1 MKLIYDFPLLSLH
14 FIRTSD
20 NLADYLSRQGM
31 PKGDLQRLSLK
42 NIKIEDFYD
51 MLPKR
56 DFTLAEWDAFCQNNP
71 EYLTVNDGP
80 TVLQISK
87 ALSAGIDNIRD
98 VVTPLEILKAKFS
111 RDIIIAEQKK
121 QFSKIYI
128 KCLGSKDFIYTYN
141 DAKGKVQTYALVLDL
156 LMYEHNGLKIYVPD
170 KLIGVLLAY
179 THLLGHLGTGKMLK
193 NLQSYYF
200 RKMYTQVR
208 SFTSKCYSC
217 FLMHGSSR
225 KAKVGT
231 YPLPDFPMEE
241 ISLDLIENLNK
252 SGGFQNILVAKD
264 ALTDFVL
271 LFPLKGK
278 TAGEVNR
285 ACKYGIFQQYNVKRL
300 HTDNG
305 PCFRQGEFL
314 GLLAEL
320 KIEVLNTSVHKPTA
334 RGFIEKE
341 VHIIKTIFKKI
352 LATSSSKSLNWEN
365 LPLLVSTILN
375 HTVST
380 RTGFK
385 PAVMLYG
392 EGNMSKCFLDSEQMV
407 PVHHSIRNNRAQL
420 YKISDEIQSITE
432 IARETIK
439 SKREKEHE
447 NLNENRIEKK
457 FKKDDIVFVYDR
469 SYVQGAPRPLRT
481 KFSPSPHVIVKVF
494 YTTVLI
500 QRLADNFRTLI
511 SMDDIKLYKGT
522 DPEFNDLPPRI
533 KKILIHDFK
542 DLMTHDYDDILR
554 IDPLEI
560 PRGIELGNNDRD
572 SEEEDSDIEDPG
584 EGPSGLCLKE
594 ISSETHQK
602 RDKKEGESERNND
615 QNERENNTCNKGSGR
630 RGKRRKKNKKKRRP
644 PENMAEINP
653 SEERLD
659 KDEEKPGTSTE
670 STQVKE
676 NTNTENTE
684 RKPEGTKKKS
694 LEENWNLQDSD
705 TSTDEDEKEMLLRS
719 GRRVRFK

>member
-111 RDIIIAEQKK
+111 RDIIIA
-121 QFSKIYI
+121 
-128 KCLGSKDFIYTYN
+128 
-141 DAKGKVQTYALVLDL
+141 
-156 LMYEHNGLKIYVPD
+156 
-170 KLIGVLLAY
+170 
-179 THLLGHLGTGKMLK
+179 
-193 NLQSYYF
+193 
-200 RKMYTQVR
+200 
-208 SFTSKCYSC
+208 TSKCYSC

-457 FKKDDIVFVYDR
+457 FKRDDIVFVYDR

-594 ISSETHQK
+594 ISSETHQE

-615 QNERENNTCNKGSGR
+615 QNEERKI
-630 RGKRRKKNKKKRRP
+630 RRKNGHQK
-644 PENMAEINP
+644 I
-653 SEERLD
+653 
-659 KDEEKPGTSTE
+659 
-670 STQVKE
+670 
-676 NTNTENTE
+676 
-684 RKPEGTKKKS
+684 
-694 LEENWNLQDSD
+694 W
-705 TSTDEDEKEMLLRS
+705 LR
-719 GRRVRFK
+719 

>member
-1 MKLIYDFPLLSLH
+1 
-14 FIRTSD
+14 
-20 NLADYLSRQGM
+20 
-31 PKGDLQRLSLK
+31 
-42 NIKIEDFYD
+42 
-51 MLPKR
+51 
-56 DFTLAEWDAFCQNNP
+56 
-71 EYLTVNDGP
+71 
-80 TVLQISK
+80 
-87 ALSAGIDNIRD
+87 
-98 VVTPLEILKAKFS
+98 
-111 RDIIIAEQKK
+111 
-121 QFSKIYI
+121 
-128 KCLGSKDFIYTYN
+128 
-141 DAKGKVQTYALVLDL
+141 
-156 LMYEHNGLKIYVPD
+156 
-170 KLIGVLLAY
+170 
-179 THLLGHLGTGKMLK
+179 
-193 NLQSYYF
+193 
-200 RKMYTQVR
+200 
-208 SFTSKCYSC
+208 
-217 FLMHGSSR
+217 MHGSSR

-457 FKKDDIVFVYDR
+457 FKRDDIVFVYDR
-469 SYVQGAPRPLRT
+469 SYVQGAPRP
-481 KFSPSPHVIVKVF
+481 
-494 YTTVLI
+494 
-500 QRLADNFRTLI
+500 
-511 SMDDIKLYKGT
+511 KGT

-594 ISSETHQK
+594 ISSETHQE